1 MLDLLGGGKYVFL
14 SMTIWR
20 NDPMQKRIA
29 AIHDLSC
36 FGKCSL
42 TIALPVISCFGIECA
57 VVPTAMLSGHFAA
70 LPEVSVVDLTENMGV
85 IANQW
90 ERGGV
95 TFDGIFSG
103 YLGTAAQVAQVKNF
117 IGKFKGEQTLF
128 VADPAMA
135 DRGKLYRGFG
145 MDHVKAMAELCAGA
159 DVALPNVTEACLM
172 LGRSYTE
179 VHEKGQIEVLLRGMT
194 DMGAKKVVITGVS
207 LQPDRVGIACWDG
220 EKIAFFDRPKTP
232 GHYNGTGDLFA
243 SVLTASMVSGED
255 FLTAAEKAMDFTSH
269 VIAETAKN
277 PNHRVYGVD
286 FELHLKDLLT

>member
-1 MLDLLGGGKYVFL
+1 
-14 SMTIWR
+14 
-20 NDPMQKRIA
+20 MQKRIA

-70 LPEVSVVDLTENMGV
+70 LPEVHVQDLTEQMGV
-85 IANQW
+85 IAADWQQ
-90 ERGGV
+90 GGV
-95 TFDGIFSG
+95 RFDGIFSG
-103 YLGTAAQVAQVKNF
+103 YLGSAAQVAQVKSF
-117 IGKFKGEQTLF
+117 VRTFKTGQTLF

-145 MDHVKAMAELCAGA
+145 MDHVEAMKELCAAA

-172 LGRSYTE
+172 LGQDYTE
-179 VHEKGQIEVLLRGMT
+179 FHEKEQILRLLQGMT
-194 DMGAKKVVITGVS
+194 DLGAGRVIITGVS
-207 LQPDRVGIACWDG
+207 LAADRVGIACWDG
-220 EKIAFFDRPKTP
+220 KEAAFFDRPKTP

-243 SVLTASMVSGED
+243 SVLTASMVSGAP
-255 FLTAAEKAMDFTSH
+255 FLAAAEKAMDFTSH

-277 PNHRVYGVD
+277 PSHRTYGVD
-286 FELHLKDLLT
+286 FELHLRSLLEEH

>member
-1 MLDLLGGGKYVFL
+1 
-14 SMTIWR
+14 
-20 NDPMQKRIA
+20 MQKRIA

-70 LPEVSVVDLTENMGV
+70 LPEVSVWDCSDRMAV
-85 IANQW
+85 IADQW
-90 ERGGV
+90 NRGGV
-95 TFDGIFSG
+95 EFDGIFSG
-103 YLGTAAQVAQVKNF
+103 YLGNAGQVAQVEAFVKT
-117 IGKFKGEQTLF
+117 FKQERTLF

-135 DRGKLYRGFG
+135 DRGRLYRGFG
-145 MDHVKAMAELCAGA
+145 MEHVQAMARLCAGA

-172 LGRSYTE
+172 LEKEYHPL
-179 VHEKGQIEVLLRGMT
+179 HEKNYVEDLLHGIR
-194 DMGAKKVVITGVS
+194 DLGAKKVVITGVS
-207 LQPDRVGIACWDG
+207 LEEGRVGIACWDG
-220 EKIAFFDRPKTP
+220 TDTAFFDRPKTP

-243 SVLTASMVSGED
+243 SVLTASMVSGEA

-277 PNHRVYGVD
+277 PNHRPYGVD
-286 FELHLKDLLT
+286 FEQCLHRLF

>member
-1 MLDLLGGGKYVFL
+1 
-14 SMTIWR
+14 
-20 NDPMQKRIA
+20 MQKRIA

-42 TIALPVISCFGIECA
+42 TIALPVISCFGHECA

-70 LPEVSVVDLTENMGV
+70 LPDVHVMDLTENMGI
-85 IANQW
+85 IAADW
-90 ERGGV
+90 HRGGV

-103 YLGTAAQVAQVKNF
+103 YLGTAAQVAQVKAF
-117 IGKFKGEQTLF
+117 VETFKTEQTLF

-145 MDHVKAMAELCAGA
+145 MDHVRAMAELCACA
-159 DVALPNVTEACLM
+159 DVALPNVTEASLM
-172 LGRSYTE
+172 LDRPYTE
-179 VHEKGQIEVLLRGMT
+179 VHEKGQIEDLLRGMT
-194 DMGAKKVVITGVS
+194 ELGAKRVVITGVS
-207 LQPDRVGIACWDG
+207 LRPDRVGIACWDG
-220 EKIAFFDRPKTP
+220 DEAAFFDRPRTP

-243 SVLTASMVSGED
+243 SVLTASMVGGKGFAES
-255 FLTAAEKAMDFTSH
+255 AEKAMDFTSR

-286 FELHLKDLLT
+286 FEQHLKELLV

>member
-1 MLDLLGGGKYVFL
+1 
-14 SMTIWR
+14 
-20 NDPMQKRIA
+20 MQKRIA

-70 LPEVSVVDLTENMGV
+70 LPEVNVLDLTENMGV
-85 IANQW
+85 IADHWNK
-90 ERGGV
+90 GGV

-103 YLGTAAQVAQVKNF
+103 YLGTAAQVAQVKAF
-117 IGKFKGEQTLF
+117 VKTFKTDQTLF

-145 MDHVKAMAELCAGA
+145 MDHVKAMAELCACA

-172 LGRSYTE
+172 LGRTYTE
-179 VHEKGQIEVLLRGMT
+179 VHEKGQMEDLLQGMT
-194 DMGAKKVVITGVS
+194 DLGAKRVIITGVS
-207 LQPDRVGIACWDG
+207 LQADRVGIACWDG
-220 EKIAFFDRPKTP
+220 EEAAFFDRPRTP

-243 SVLTASMVSGED
+243 SVLTASMVSGAGFMES
-255 FLTAAEKAMDFTSH
+255 AEKAMDFTSH

-277 PNHRVYGVD
+277 PYHRPYGVD
-286 FELHLKDLLT
+286 FELHLKDLIP